1 MLFQE
6 RIYSVL
12 IVSMAEKFSES
23 LRAMLPVGKFEPI
36 DTVKNIAAAKRAMF
50 ERHYDFVFINS
61 PLPDEFGDRF
71 AIDICTSSNSIALI
85 FVKNDI
91 YDEVYAKSVDYG
103 VLTLPKPTSMQVVS
117 QSVQMMC
124 SIRERLRKL
133 EKKTATIEDKIAEIR
148 KVNQAK
154 WILIE
159 ELKMSEED
167 AHKYIERQAMDRC
180 VSKREIA
187 EGIIKTYS

>member
-1 MLFQE
+1 
-6 RIYSVL
+6 
-12 IVSMAEKFSES
+12 
-23 LRAMLPVGKFEPI
+23 
-36 DTVKNIAAAKRAMF
+36 
-50 ERHYDFVFINS
+50 
-61 PLPDEFGDRF
+61 
-71 AIDICTSSNSIALI
+71 
-85 FVKNDI
+85 
-91 YDEVYAKSVDYG
+91 
-103 VLTLPKPTSMQVVS
+103 
-117 QSVQMMC
+117 MMC

-180 VSKREIA
+180 VSKKEIA
-187 EGIIKTYS
+187 EEIIKTYA